1 MAPCND
7 YVSWNVLCAYNPA
20 GVLQEQGASILGFRQ
35 VVLHLV
41 IVMRVRHV
49 GIGVMMPLLMWVRCV
64 RMMYLSKKL
73 PVLTNIWI
81 GGNVLTR
88 MQLRSLSLIFQMSKR
103 KKSGLLF
110 DMAPNVHILKA
121 ALVQMQWGGLC
132 GLSVAKYLHRFAED
146 IVKVETVWH
155 PHSLAKQLYKE
166 NPDRVIVYRDKQLSY
181 YIPSENHVE

>member
-20 GVLQEQGASILGFRQ
+20 GVLQEQGSSILGFRQ

-49 GIGVMMPLLMWVRCV
+49 GIGVMMPLLMRVLCV

-166 NPDRVIVYRDKQLSY
+166 NPDRAIVYRDKQLSY